1 MNVVQRGLAPW
12 RGRHAAEPLYLEPP
26 LAAGRLSR
34 VSRVL
39 AVAPGRR

>member
-1 MNVVQRGLAPW
+1 MKIVEPGLAQW
-12 RGRHAAEPLYLEPP
+12 RGRHAVEPLYLEPP

-34 VSRVL
+34 VL